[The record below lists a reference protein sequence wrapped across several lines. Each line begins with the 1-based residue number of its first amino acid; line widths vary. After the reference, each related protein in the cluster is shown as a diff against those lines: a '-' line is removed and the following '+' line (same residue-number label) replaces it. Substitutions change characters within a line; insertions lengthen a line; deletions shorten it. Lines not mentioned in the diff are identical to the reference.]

1 MSYKLSNHNLMV
13 RRLMS
18 RKTGGQFYEHV
29 RIKNG
34 ICKDSND
41 QEMTLIYLS
50 GLNFATLDAFLM
62 VLLAIFDRPCIADLN
77 PLLP

>member
-1 MSYKLSNHNLMV
+1 M
-13 RRLMS
+13 
-18 RKTGGQFYEHV
+18 
-29 RIKNG
+29 IKAFKHPS
-34 ICKDSND
+34 IPAAW